1 MAADLNNL
9 PNYDWVYGGEAGT
22 DTYIPGKENGQLPI
36 YPGDYPDFPDNGS
49 LLSPGIGRMN
59 CSGRESFYPDV
70 MESYPS
76 SQIVVP
82 IVYCIMCL
90 IGLIGNGLVMF
101 VIFGSKEMTKTVANI
116 YVWNLTVADTLLL
129 VSLPFNS
136 TQRLL
141 LNWPFGSGMCKIV
154 ETVKYL
160 NYFASV
166 FFLTAMSIDRY
177 IAVAYV
183 VTSGRWR
190 TSRNTFFVCAAIWMV
205 SLVIVIP
212 LLIHTKIHGGMC
224 ALVFNIQENNDSW
237 DMLPDEEVVYDYG
250 DYYDCN
256 LVTAEDLAMI
266 ENLKRRISEE
276 ESSGEND
283 NTTMLMQ
290 QIEDKEKKLAD
301 DEKLNCKHPDSKTF
315 HAVIIFTFVIGF
327 VIPFIIISA
336 CYIMII
342 VKLQQPSGAKTRSRQ
357 AERTRRKITR
367 MVVALVI
374 AFFICRLPFYVW
386 HLVLIPGVDVSP
398 GVCHDVRDFT
408 FCLGFINSCLNPILY
423 TFLGHNFQERLRKSI
438 SISLHSFSFTN
449 FTKFTTNTVSRAET
463 AAQSKKMDTSHIEV
477 EPIVKTTQP
486 LYHPVR
492 EEDLILAGEK
502 PATNGAN
509 ATLLEEREK

>member
-1 MAADLNNL
+1 
-9 PNYDWVYGGEAGT
+9 
-22 DTYIPGKENGQLPI
+22 
-36 YPGDYPDFPDNGS
+36 GS

-212 LLIHTKIHGGMC
+212 LLIHTKIHGGNMTSM
-224 ALVFNIQENNDSW
+224 LSNRNIKWFWINF
-237 DMLPDEEVVYDYG
+237 
-250 DYYDCN
+250 
-256 LVTAEDLAMI
+256 
-266 ENLKRRISEE
+266 LKKI
-276 ESSGEND
+276 N
-283 NTTMLMQ
+283 
-290 QIEDKEKKLAD
+290 IK
-301 DEKLNCKHPDSKTF
+301 
-315 HAVIIFTFVIGF
+315 FVIGF